1 MRFTLEEALADE
13 PVLFELFAQNR
24 GEEVAAWGWGEAE
37 LQTFLAMQFRF
48 QQQSYRMQF
57 PVSHIQLIKVED
69 QTVGMLRTAATESD
83 RVLVDIIL
91 TASYRN
97 KGIGTELIL
106 MLQEEAR
113 ASGLPLKLT
122 VLRDNLAKRL
132 YKRLGFT
139 VFLED
144 ELYEHMRWQG

>member
-1 MRFTLEEALADE
+1 MRFKLEEVLADE

-24 GEEVAAWGWGEAE
+24 GVEVAAWGWGEE
-37 LQTFLAMQFRF
+37 ETQTFLAMQFRF

-57 PVSHIQLIKVED
+57 PVSLIQLIKADE
-69 QTVGMLRTAATESD
+69 QTIGMLRTAVIESEQ
-83 RVLVDIIL
+83 VLVDIIL
-91 TASYRN
+91 ASSYRN
-97 KGIGTELIL
+97 KGIGTELIQ
-106 MLQEEAR
+106 MIQEEAR
-113 ASGLPLKLT
+113 ATGLPLRLT
-122 VLRDNLAKRL
+122 VHRDNHAKRL